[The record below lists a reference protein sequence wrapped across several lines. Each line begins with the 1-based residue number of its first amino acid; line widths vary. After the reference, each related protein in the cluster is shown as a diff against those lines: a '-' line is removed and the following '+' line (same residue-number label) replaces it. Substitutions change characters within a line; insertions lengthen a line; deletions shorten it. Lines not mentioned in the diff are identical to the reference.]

1 MDVKKYSRLDDR
13 NKGGLDIINTSV
25 FYQEN
30 ATHDIRF
37 NNSMLIVLN
46 FLKLLLFT
54 FSEDAVVDVNTV
66 RIFVARQES
75 LMSYK
80 VNVLFKLLFF

>member
-1 MDVKKYSRLDDR
+1 
-13 NKGGLDIINTSV
+13 
-25 FYQEN
+25 
-30 ATHDIRF
+30 
-37 NNSMLIVLN
+37 MLIVLN

-66 RIFVARQES
+66 RIFVARQEI